1 DRSKRTRRCFD
12 RTFLSQASGPRRD
25 GQPRHDAGLAR
36 APLAASSCRPG
47 PPGHRARGRIRGDAA
62 QEHVAV
68 HRATDRVPISL
79 LDRCE
84 TRVARRRRSDDI
96 LIDDTLLTAHCGELT
111 AGHEGRTANIRGWVA
126 RSRDHGQIIFI
137 DVRDRFG
144 ITQTVFDP
152 SVAPAAAA
160 AAATLRPEDVVS
172 VRGLVRR
179 RPAGTENKKLA
190 TGEIEIAAT
199 EVAVLNRALTPPF

>member
-1 DRSKRTRRCFD
+1 MT
-12 RTFLSQASGPRRD
+12 
-25 GQPRHDAGLAR
+25 
-36 APLAASSCRPG
+36 
-47 PPGHRARGRIRGDAA
+47 
-62 QEHVAV
+62 E
-68 HRATDRVPISL
+68 
-79 LDRCE
+79 
-84 TRVARRRRSDDI
+84 
-96 LIDDTLLTAHCGELT
+96 DTALRAHCGELT
-111 AGHEGRTANIRGWVA
+111 GAHEGRTAEIRGWVA
-126 RSRDHGQIIFI
+126 RARDHGQLIFI

-160 AAATLRPEDVVS
+160 AAATLRSEDVIA

-199 EVAVLNRALTPPF
+199 DVAVLNRSLTPPFPVQGDVDVDESLRMKYRYVDLRRPHMQHNIALRHRALKAVRDHLDGLGFLEIETPMLIKQTPEGARDFLVPSRLHPGAVTIVLR